1 MLKNM
6 YWIWVLALLGFMS
19 CADNDNVGK
28 VERVD
33 LLDFDFP
40 QGNDPWDKEIEQI
53 AKDWGMYIIYKDVD
67 STHLNRRWTTPVET
81 APIYVCTTPSSDD
94 IQVYLQLVKD
104 WLLSGMDKDNEA
116 DREQLPIYLYLVND
130 FNDGNPKSSSYMK
143 NHIQLKK
150 DGMDYWSLSF
160 TSEELAAG
168 LTPKMIHGV
177 ACSFSYPGMKSRF
190 TTGVYKV
197 APGFLEMTD
206 YETRIGTRYCSKEQ
220 FLEENP
226 GIPEVWYDE
235 NTGICLYEKDPENV
249 SAEQRLA
256 HIDIDNLLLYGFR
269 TYNIHLPFTYE
280 IMTKQGLLN
289 RVKGGAPKNFY
300 YVELFQQDLVK
311 KGYYLGV
318 SFESVQPVLLENMGW
333 LFLASG
339 FCIFGLMFVFIITI
353 VIIMRQQKL
362 SVIKNDFIN
371 NMTHEFKTPI
381 ATISL
386 ATSAIMKDKVLND
399 REQILKFNTMIKSEN
414 DRMNKYVERILQQAK
429 LDRRELQI
437 NKTEVD
443 INEMVR
449 EAVEHFMLIVQN
461 AGGTLE
467 CKFEADHF
475 IRSVDEVHMMN
486 AVCNLIDNAIKY
498 SGGKPD
504 ILVYTQEKTGAY
516 LIGVQDHGIG
526 ISKEAQKK
534 VFKRFYRVPS
544 GNLHNVKG
552 FGLGLS
558 YVKSIVEL
566 HGGSVKLTSRKN
578 KGTLVEIEFKK
589 E

>member
-1 MLKNM
+1 
-6 YWIWVLALLGFMS
+6 
-19 CADNDNVGK
+19 
-28 VERVD
+28 
-33 LLDFDFP
+33 
-40 QGNDPWDKEIEQI
+40 
-53 AKDWGMYIIYKDVD
+53 
-67 STHLNRRWTTPVET
+67 
-81 APIYVCTTPSSDD
+81 
-94 IQVYLQLVKD
+94 
-104 WLLSGMDKDNEA
+104 
-116 DREQLPIYLYLVND
+116 
-130 FNDGNPKSSSYMK
+130 
-143 NHIQLKK
+143 
-150 DGMDYWSLSF
+150 
-160 TSEELAAG
+160 
-168 LTPKMIHGV
+168 
-177 ACSFSYPGMKSRF
+177 
-190 TTGVYKV
+190 
-197 APGFLEMTD
+197 
-206 YETRIGTRYCSKEQ
+206 
-220 FLEENP
+220 
-226 GIPEVWYDE
+226 
-235 NTGICLYEKDPENV
+235 
-249 SAEQRLA
+249 
-256 HIDIDNLLLYGFR
+256 
-269 TYNIHLPFTYE
+269 
-280 IMTKQGLLN
+280 
-289 RVKGGAPKNFY
+289 
-300 YVELFQQDLVK
+300 
-311 KGYYLGV
+311 
-318 SFESVQPVLLENMGW
+318 
-333 LFLASG
+333 
-339 FCIFGLMFVFIITI
+339 
-353 VIIMRQQKL
+353 
-362 SVIKNDFIN
+362 
-371 NMTHEFKTPI
+371 MTHEFKTPI